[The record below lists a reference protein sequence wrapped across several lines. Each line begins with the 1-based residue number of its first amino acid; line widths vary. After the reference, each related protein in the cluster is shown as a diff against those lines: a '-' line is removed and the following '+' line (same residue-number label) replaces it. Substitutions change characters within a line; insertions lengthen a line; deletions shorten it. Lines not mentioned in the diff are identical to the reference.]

1 MSLRVHE
8 ESDNEKGS
16 IDKLVEGNGATNS
29 DGDMLHTTQ
38 LSAEQSGLQNDVG
51 DAIVAADLIV
61 TLSQDT
67 KRQKR
72 AAAAKRQQACRANAK
87 ANTGVEAISKK
98 RAAEPARQP
107 VVRSKK
113 RAAEPARQSVARSK
127 TQAAEPA
134 RQPGARSS
142 RPSHLE
148 AANAVLFLFFWS
160 SFRLD
165 LDCS

>member
-1 MSLRVHE
+1 
-8 ESDNEKGS
+8 
-16 IDKLVEGNGATNS
+16 
-29 DGDMLHTTQ
+29 MLHTTQ
-38 LSAEQSGLQNDVG
+38 LSGEQSGLLNDVG
-51 DAIVAADLIV
+51 DATDVAADPIV
-61 TLSQDT
+61 TLSPDAET

-87 ANTGVEAISKK
+87 ANKGVEEISKK
-98 RAAEPARQP
+98 RKAEPARQP
-107 VVRSKK
+107 VVLSKK
-113 RAAEPARQSVARSK
+113 RK
-127 TQAAEPA
+127 AEPA